1 MKQRSND
8 VIVGISV
15 IVIVVLMIAAIL
27 WVQQS
32 DLFNR
37 QHETVVRARDVGDTR
52 VGNAVVIRGV
62 VAGTVQAIEL
72 APAGWV
78 NIHMRLDKDV
88 ELPADPVV
96 VFSEASLFGSWQA
109 MILERSA
116 LPHDETVLKAIT
128 EASGQTKVLPGA
140 ALPGISK
147 LTAVAGQIAGD
158 VAGVASRVKVAFDD
172 QAALDLRASI
182 RSVADVSKTLAKAV
196 REHRTDLDTI
206 AVQLRSAVGSLNTTA
221 LTVQKLAAQVDSS
234 ASSGDLKKIVT
245 NFTAASA
252 DLRQASGQVRD
263 LAERFIKTQARIDLF
278 LADGDSVLVKV
289 NRGQGTLGLLVN
301 DPSLYRRSDSL
312 LAKLDALIADIK
324 ANPGRYVKLRI
335 F

>member
-1 MKQRSND
+1 MKQRTND
-8 VIVGISV
+8 VQVGISV
-15 IVIVVLMIAAIL
+15 IVITVLLIISIL

-32 DLFNR
+32 DLFSR

-62 VAGTVQAIEL
+62 VAGAVQSIEL

-78 NIHMRLDKDV
+78 QIHLRLDRDV
-88 ELPADPVV
+88 ELPTDPVV

-109 MILERSA
+109 MILERGA
-116 LPHDETVLKAIT
+116 LPHDENVERAISD
-128 EASGQTKVLPGA
+128 ASGQAHVLPGT

-182 RSVADVSKTLAKAV
+182 RSVADVSNTLAKSV
-196 REHRTDLDTI
+196 RAHRSDLDTV
-206 AVQLRSAVGSLNTTA
+206 AVQLRSAVASMNRTA
-221 LTVQKLAAQVDSS
+221 ATVQKLVAQADSS
-234 ASSGDLKKIVT
+234 ATTGDMRKIVDNIAVASGDLR
-245 NFTAASA
+245 
-252 DLRQASGQVRD
+252 LASGQVRD
-263 LAERFIKTQARIDLF
+263 LSERFIRTQARINLF

-312 LAKLDALIADIK
+312 LVKLDALIADIK
-324 ANPGRYVKLRI
+324 ANPGRYVKLKI

>member
-15 IVIVVLMIAAIL
+15 IVVVVLMIAAIL

-37 QHETVVRARDVGDTR
+37 QKETVVRARDVGDTR

-72 APAGWV
+72 APDGWV
-78 NIHMRLDKDV
+78 RIHLRLDKDL

-109 MILERSA
+109 TILERSA

-128 EASGQTKVLPGA
+128 EASGRRTVLPGA

-182 RSVADVSKTLAKAV
+182 RSVADVSNTLA
-196 REHRTDLDTI
+196 
-206 AVQLRSAVGSLNTTA
+206 RSAVGSLNTTA
-221 LTVQKLAAQVDSS
+221 LTVQKIAAQVDTS
-234 ASSGDLKKIVT
+234 ATSGDLKKIVLNIT
-245 NFTAASA
+245 SASA
-252 DLRQASGQVRD
+252 DLRQASAQVRN
-263 LAERFIKTQARIDLF
+263 LSERFIKTQARIDIF
-278 LADGDSVLVKV
+278 LADGDSVLIKV

-312 LAKLDALIADIK
+312 LVKIDALIADIK
-324 ANPGRYVKLRI
+324 ANPGRYVKLKI